1 MDQSADQTSQLSLD
15 QEFSLRLFADQ
26 VQQLSHEQAL
36 ALLVE
41 QHRLM
46 MVREQMY
53 QKMLKHEW
61 KLDFEAAAF

>member
-1 MDQSADQTSQLSLD
+1 MDQSADQTSSLSLD

-26 VQQLSHEQAL
+26 VQQLSHQQAL
-36 ALLVE
+36 ELLVE

-61 KLDFEAAAF
+61 KLDLEAASL